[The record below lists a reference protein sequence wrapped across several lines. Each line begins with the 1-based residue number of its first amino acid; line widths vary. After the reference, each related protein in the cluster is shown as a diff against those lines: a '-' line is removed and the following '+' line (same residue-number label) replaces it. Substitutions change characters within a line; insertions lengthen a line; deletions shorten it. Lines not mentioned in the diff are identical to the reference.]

1 MSSDT
6 TTRNRLQAFR
16 VRRDDFFKSEPDSPL
31 TPEQKE
37 RFTSLDYFPENPALT
52 LELPLDTSGEG
63 IGEVLTIG
71 TTDGQAKPFE
81 RAGRITFEVKRRASH
96 LHRLQGTGP
105 GPLLPALPRR
115 HRRRRHLRR
124 RPLPGH
130 PGTPK
135 RRPAGRLQLRL
146 QPLLRLW

>member
-37 RFTSLDYFPENPALT
+37 RFTSLDYFPENPGLT
-52 LELPLDTSGEG
+52 LELPLDARGEG
-63 IGEVLTIG
+63 VGEVLTIG

-81 RAGRITFEVKRRASH
+81 RAGRITFESSGEPVKFTVFKERD
-96 LHRLQGTGP
+96 P

-115 HRRRRHLRR
+115 HCRRRHLRR

-130 PGTPK
+130 PGTSQ

-146 QPLLRLW
+146 QSLLRLW